1 MINDENIL
9 AEQRPWDALVVGA
22 GPAGSVAA
30 ALLAEAGWR
39 VLLVEKSAWPRE
51 KVCGGCLNAGAIALL
66 KSHGLAATLDRSL
79 TINRVNWR
87 CNARDIELRAPG
99 VSLSRA
105 EFDAALVKSAIERGC
120 AFLLATGAH
129 LLPRH
134 DSNYRTVELT
144 HAGVTRSIRTKI
156 VLACDGISGT
166 LLKNEPWAKWRVGRN
181 AWIGVAATQ
190 VMRHDFAL
198 DAIHM
203 HIGPGGYVGIVNLP
217 DGRIHLAAALDPRAC
232 RHNHTAA
239 ALIRN
244 ILKSCRVNQIDP
256 ADTHLH
262 GTPTLTRRRTCV
274 ANDRVLVVG
283 DACGYIEPF
292 TGEGMAWA
300 IRGAIAAA
308 DMLIAAGGWVDDMPL
323 RWKQMYRT
331 QIERGQRWCRMLR
344 PMVHHPAMA
353 RCGMAA
359 ASWLPQIGNF
369 LASRINESKAIA
381 SAHLSRASG

>member
-1 MINDENIL
+1 MSSFENIL
-9 AEQRPWDALVVGA
+9 AEQRPWDALIVGA
-22 GPAGSVAA
+22 GPAGSVSA

-66 KSHGLAATLDRSL
+66 KSHGLAAAMNRSQS
-79 TINRVNWR
+79 IERAIWR
-87 CNARDIELRAPG
+87 CGSQNIEVRVPG
-99 VSLSRA
+99 VAMCRMQ
-105 EFDAALVKSAIERGC
+105 FDAALVQSAIERGC
-120 AFLLATGAH
+120 AFLPATGTH
-129 LLPRH
+129 LLPRL

-144 HAGVTRSIRTKI
+144 HAGVTCSIRTKI

-166 LLKNEPWAKWRVGRN
+166 LLKNEPWTKWHVGRN

-190 VMRHDFAL
+190 VMEHDFVSE
-198 DAIHM
+198 AIHM
-203 HIGPGGYVGIVNLP
+203 HIGSGGYVGIVNLP

-232 RHNHTAA
+232 RQNHTAA
-239 ALIRN
+239 ALIQD
-244 ILKSCRVNQIDP
+244 ILKSCRVNWTDL
-256 ADTHLH
+256 ADTHLQ
-262 GTPTLTRRRTCV
+262 GTPTLTRQRTCV

-300 IRGAIAAA
+300 IRGAIAVA
-308 DMLIAAGGWVDDMPL
+308 DMLIAADGWADDMPL
-323 RWKQMYRT
+323 RWEQVYRS
-331 QIERGQRWCRMLR
+331 QIQRRQRWCRMLR
-344 PMVHHPAMA
+344 PLVHYPAVA
-353 RCGMAA
+353 RCGIAA

-369 LASRINESKAIA
+369 LAGRINESNAIA